1 MMRKCLYLLLLLAAA
16 NAYAANYKWTDA
28 QGKVHYT
35 DTPPPKGIE
44 AKTIAAAPS
53 GQPGNTGNADD
64 GTSNLPAPNTLTN
77 LNQNTRAEYER
88 YLRLTGS
95 RVFLMCQDGSVST
108 VQGATD
114 EAVNKILQQQQ
125 SEFQRRGCQLFAR
138 NNKLAR

>member
-1 MMRKCLYLLLLLAAA
+1 MMRKCLYLFLLLAAA
-16 NAYAANYKWTDA
+16 NAYATNYKWTDA

-53 GQPGNTGNADD
+53 GQAGNGVD
-64 GTSNLPAPNTLTN
+64 GASNLPAPNTLTN
-77 LNQNTRAEYER
+77 LNQFTRAEYER

-114 EAVNKILQQQQ
+114 DAVNKILQQQQ
-125 SEFQRRGCQLFAR
+125 SDFQRRGCQLFAR
-138 NNKLAR
+138 NNQLAR